1 MAHPQD
7 ITRLLRAAADGDDAS
22 HAELYE
28 SVYAELFAIAKR
40 QRRHWK
46 GNETINTVA
55 LLNEAY
61 VKMSPRGSGDFNDR
75 AHFFA
80 TAATAMRQILINY
93 AEHARRKKRG
103 GDAIRI
109 TWSDAIGIESDTVD
123 ELLQIDALLKEL
135 RDGNERAS
143 RVFECRVFGGMTID
157 ESATALG
164 ISPATVKRDWQY
176 ASSWIYARLDA

>member
-1 MAHPQD
+1 MADPQD
-7 ITRLLRAAADGDDAS
+7 ITRLLRAAADGDSKS
-22 HAELYE
+22 HEQLYE
-28 SVYAELFAIAKR
+28 SVYAELFEIAKR
-40 QRRHWK
+40 QRRNWK
-46 GNETINTVA
+46 GNETINTMA

-93 AEHARRKKRG
+93 AEKSRRKKRG

-109 TWSDAIGIESDTVD
+109 TWTDALSIERETVD
-123 ELLQIDALLKEL
+123 ELLQIDALLHEM

-157 ESATALG
+157 ETATALG
-164 ISPATVKRDWQY
+164 VSAATVKRDWQY
-176 ASSWIYARLDA
+176 ASSWIYSRLDA